1 MTDGVKDAPRN
12 GSSTMPNANRPGTP
26 WWRPLVDQVDRR
38 VTPPA
43 NKLVRT
49 NVFADTIATATRLE
63 VRLRRRIQRQSTW
76 LLHQYNLPAAED
88 IRKVR
93 AQLAA
98 VEARLRDVSERLED
112 QQLEARK
119 QASLP
124 RSKTAKPTTARPTT
138 ARPTTAKQ
146 TTATATTKRQATDPA

>member
-1 MTDGVKDAPRN
+1 MTDRATTSQRRN
-12 GSSTMPNANRPGTP
+12 GTNAMTDHKKPGKA
-26 WWRPLVDQVDRR
+26 WWRPVVNELDRR

-43 NKLVRT
+43 NRLVRT
-49 NVFADTIATATRLE
+49 NLFADTVAMMTRLE
-63 VRLRRRIQRQSTW
+63 VRLRRRIERQSTW

-112 QQLEARK
+112 QQRENEP
-119 QASLP
+119 Q
-124 RSKTAKPTTARPTT
+124 RSRGNRSRAGSRTTRGSDTG
-138 ARPTTAKQ
+138 
-146 TTATATTKRQATDPA
+146 

>member
-1 MTDGVKDAPRN
+1 MTDAKK
-12 GSSTMPNANRPGTP
+12 PGRP
-26 WWRPLVDQVDRR
+26 WWRPLVDEIDRR

-43 NKLVRT
+43 NRLVRT
-49 NVFADTIATATRLE
+49 NLFADSVATVTRLE
-63 VRLRRRIQRQSTW
+63 VRLRRRVERQSTW

-112 QQLEARK
+112 QQREATMR
-119 QASLP
+119 QRGDRTP
-124 RSKTAKPTTARPTT
+124 
-138 ARPTTAKQ
+138 
-146 TTATATTKRQATDPA
+146 TATRTAADSDIG